1 MFFSVELYVCFHFLP
16 IRSDTAMVIQA
27 KPPCTPMW
35 ISCRMCLGHRRLTFK
50 IFLISLPPGKWTH
63 DASSESEHI
72 LSPKPSRCLEW
83 CIWFSLSWRVTRS
96 VSLCSFVALWL
107 MASVSIFLW
116 PYLCVKSLC
125 DCIYGYGLP
134 GKGEGLSLRTDP
146 HALSTSLLHS

>member
-1 MFFSVELYVCFHFLP
+1 
-16 IRSDTAMVIQA
+16 
-27 KPPCTPMW
+27 MW

-83 CIWFSLSWRVTRS
+83 SIWFSLSWRVTRS

-107 MASVSIFLW
+107 MASVSILLW

-125 DCIYGYGLP
+125 DCICGYGLP

-146 HALSTSLLHS
+146 HALSTSLLHSWFCRQLSRVPVCKSSLCAHKYGQDFPHNLKF